1 MPERRGGL
9 GAEQTPWLEA
19 GPMLAWFQAAVLQGG
34 DKGGGVETGGG
45 FPTLLGS
52 AGVPLIPS
60 RAPR

>member
-1 MPERRGGL
+1 
-9 GAEQTPWLEA
+9 
-19 GPMLAWFQAAVLQGG
+19 MLAWFQAAVLQGG